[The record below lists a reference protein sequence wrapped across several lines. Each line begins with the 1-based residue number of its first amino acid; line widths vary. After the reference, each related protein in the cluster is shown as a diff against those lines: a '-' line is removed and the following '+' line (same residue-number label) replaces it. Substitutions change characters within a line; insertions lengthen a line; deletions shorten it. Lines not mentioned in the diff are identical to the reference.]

1 MLGEILFSR
10 RDISWGYAAQFL
22 NIGAGLIMLPA
33 VVSFMSTDEV
43 GLWFVFVSIAGLAQL
58 LELGFQPILIRN
70 FSYVYAGAKELQAEE
85 LPACEGGKLDQTLF
99 SDLLIASR
107 RIYFFVS
114 CLAAIFL
121 LTAGTF
127 YIHTLLPDG
136 VNENYVLIGWG
147 LYALGLVIS
156 FYYGYL
162 NAVLQGRGQVS
173 EANKVIVFSR
183 VLFVILGVVLV
194 GLGFGLVGM
203 GVASIVSMVTSRFL
217 ALYFV
222 FSSAHPEMKNLLP
235 TKTGPK
241 KIIFMLWHNASRFGV
256 VLVGVFLIWRANVL
270 IAASLL
276 GLAEAAS
283 YGLAIQLFFIL
294 NTVASVPFNISMPK
308 INTLRAQAKHGEV
321 YKGVSMLLVL
331 SLFIYLLGAVFIAV
345 LGNYFL
351 AIINSPTT
359 LPASPI
365 LWLMV
370 LVFLLEI
377 NHGSCANFIATG
389 NKTPFAAA
397 AIITG
402 MAIVLSSLLLA
413 PLLGMLGLVL
423 AQGGMQVLYNNWKW
437 PMETGKIF
445 KVPYVKVLG
454 DGFGYLVRSKL

>member
-1 MLGEILFSR
+1 
-10 RDISWGYAAQFL
+10 
-22 NIGAGLIMLPA
+22 MLPA
-33 VVSFMSTDEV
+33 VVGFMPTDEV
-43 GLWFVFVSIAGLAQL
+43 GLWFVFVSIAGMAQL

-70 FSYVYAGAKELQAEE
+70 FAYVYAGAKELQAEE
-85 LPACEGGKLDQTLF
+85 LPVCESGKLDQTLF
-99 SDLLIASR
+99 SDLVIASR
-107 RIYFFVS
+107 RIYLIVS

-121 LTAGTF
+121 LAVGTF

-136 VNENYVLIGWG
+136 SDDNRVIFGWG
-147 LYALGLVIS
+147 LYALGLIIG

-162 NAVLQGRGQVS
+162 NAILQGRGQVA

-183 VLFVILGVVLV
+183 VLFVVLGLLLV
-194 GLGFGLVGM
+194 IFGFGLVGM
-203 GVASIVSMVTSRFL
+203 GVASIVSMVASRFL
-217 ALYFV
+217 ARYFV
-222 FSSAHPEMKNLLP
+222 FSSKYPEMKNLQP

-241 KIIFMLWHNASRFGV
+241 NVVFMLWHNASRFGV

-283 YGLAIQLFFIL
+283 YGLAIQLFFML

-321 YKGVSMLLVL
+321 YQGFSMLLVL
-331 SLFIYLLGAVFIAV
+331 SLFMYLLGAIFIVV

-351 AIINSPTT
+351 AIINSPTK
-359 LPASPI
+359 LPDSPI
-365 LWLMV
+365 LWLML

-402 MAIVLSSLLLA
+402 VAIVLSSLLLT
-413 PLLGMLGLVL
+413 PLLGVLGLVL

-445 KVPYVKVLG
+445 KVPYMKILC
-454 DGFGYLVRSKL
+454 DGFRGLARSKI